1 MVTTLKEKSVPYYI
15 MDNIFYRVLLN
26 DRVKI
31 EPRHLG
37 KNFRDYITQRLKTTM
52 EGVCTKHGF
61 IKQGSIEVYK
71 ITPGNIE
78 LVGLNGSVVFEV
90 YYYAEVCNPMIGN
103 IIKAVVTNVNKFGIL
118 AEVSGILEIIIAK
131 NSVSIQHD
139 QGIMLEGIQIGQ
151 AIMVEVVG
159 KKYELHDKKIS
170 IVGRV
175 VAASEGPVSVVPKAT
190 SKKQAVHAVID
201 VKDDDDEAVDDEEG
215 EEEENESEEEV
226 EEEEEEEVEEVEP
239 DDEEADVF
247 AERPANEFFASDD
260 EVDEGAN
267 AEYEFFSDNEEEF
280 ASDGEEEREE
290 F

>member
-1 MVTTLKEKSVPYYI
+1 

-31 EPRHLG
+31 EPRFLG
-37 KNFRDYITQRLKTTM
+37 KNYRDHVTQKLKTTM

-71 ITPGNIE
+71 IAPGNIE

-103 IIKAVVTNVNKFGIL
+103 VIKAVVTNVNKFGIL
-118 AEVSGILEIIIAK
+118 AEVAGILEIIVAK

-139 QGIMLEGIQIGQ
+139 TGISLEGIQIGQ
-151 AIMVEVVG
+151 SIMIEVVG
-159 KKYELHDKKIS
+159 KKYELNDKKIS

-175 VAASEGPVSVVPKAT
+175 VAADNTAPKAALVNKKQSVVP
-190 SKKQAVHAVID
+190 VID
-201 VKDDDDEAVDDEEG
+201 VKDDEEEAVDDEQESEDEENNESDEEAN
-215 EEEENESEEEV
+215 EEEEDEDL
-226 EEEEEEEVEEVEP
+226 EP
-239 DDEEADVF
+239 DEEEADVF

-260 EVDEGAN
+260 ELEENGN
-267 AEYEFFSDNEEEF
+267 TEYEFFSDNGDEY
-280 ASDGEEEREE
+280 ASDGDEERDD